1 MIPLCGFIHASQ
13 LSLVVFVLICVAI
26 ASAFLG
32 AVAYAQHG
40 IMESTVTIPFT
51 RVLIAVGVYGLAIAG
66 VVYSEVLSRVFIPLG
81 PIFLFGT
88 VSFAVSIGFTQMGT
102 RMVRAIP
109 LGWMVGFQAFRLPLE
124 LVLNDWYKSGTIPQT
139 MTWHGSNW
147 DIVSGIFAC
156 IACVFVNNRRWLAW
170 GFNVI
175 GIVLLLNVG
184 RVAIMSS
191 PVPSGWQVDPP
202 LELILFLPYA
212 YIVPVCVGGAALGH
226 TLLTRKLL
234 TTTDSTSSS
243 DS

>member
-13 LSLVVFVLICVAI
+13 FSLVVFVLICAAI

-32 AVAYAQHG
+32 AVSYAQHG
-40 IMESTVTIPFT
+40 ILESAVTIPFT
-51 RVLIAVGVYGLAIAG
+51 RVFIAVGVYGLAIAG

-88 VSFAVSIGFTQMGT
+88 VSFAVSIGFTRMGT
-102 RMVRAIP
+102 SMARAIP
-109 LGWMVGFQAFRLPLE
+109 LGWLVGFQAFRLPLE
-124 LVLNDWYKSGTIPQT
+124 LVLNDWYRSGTIPHT

-147 DIVSGIFAC
+147 DILSGILAC

-234 TTTDSTSSS
+234 TTIDSTSSS